1 MGWKNNKKNPKGKF
15 SPLHCYGGDSGTSK
29 HINILDIIT
38 CSLNQC
44 LQKRYM
50 SLKKWNTYHKEWL
63 KISLVRTYW
72 TFGGYAVVNHP
83 CFT

>member
-1 MGWKNNKKNPKGKF
+1 MGWENNKKNPKGKF
-15 SPLHCYGGDSGTSK
+15 SPLHCYGGDSG
-29 HINILDIIT
+29 T

>member
-29 HINILDIIT
+29 DSNILDIIT

-44 LQKRYM
+44 LQKKYM
-50 SLKKWNTYHKEWL
+50 SLKK
-63 KISLVRTYW
+63 
-72 TFGGYAVVNHP
+72 
-83 CFT
+83 